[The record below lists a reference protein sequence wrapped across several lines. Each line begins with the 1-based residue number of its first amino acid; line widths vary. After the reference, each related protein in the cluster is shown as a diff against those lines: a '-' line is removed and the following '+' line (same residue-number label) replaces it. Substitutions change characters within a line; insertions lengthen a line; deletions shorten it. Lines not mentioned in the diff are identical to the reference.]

1 MKKFYIALSVLISV
15 QLNAQISLSK
25 QHFATKGDS
34 ERMSS
39 ASASSQIDLNTGA
52 DYVWDFSHLTAES
65 QLVEEYGSIS
75 SLGAVGN
82 LQFGSFAPDKY
93 KASYFIL
100 NQDVPL
106 QYLPSFLPITFSDY
120 NNIMQLTDDSLSLVG
135 VTVSINGQSLPIRY
149 SDIEA
154 QFYFP
159 VSYGDH
165 YTTYGK
171 FDQNMNPIYD
181 AQWKQKRE
189 HEVDVDGWGKV
200 TTTLGTFDA
209 LRIKH
214 TIVEQD
220 SIYASINGFGMWLPL
235 NIPTQVIYEW
245 RTLEEKS
252 PVVRIKANIVG
263 GNEVVRSVQF
273 RDNVVLGTENLLD
286 EELSVYP
293 NPVENVL
300 NISTGLFDKY
310 KIMTIDGKQVL
321 SGSVTNEI
329 NCSDLNSGTYIIQL
343 TADTTVKNITFVKR

>member
-1 MKKFYIALSVLISV
+1 
-15 QLNAQISLSK
+15 
-25 QHFATKGDS
+25 
-34 ERMSS
+34 MSS
-39 ASASSQIDLNTGA
+39 APASSQVDLNTGA
-52 DYVWDFSHLTAES
+52 DYFWDFSYLTAES
-65 QLVEEYGSIS
+65 QTVEEYGNIS
-75 SLGAVGN
+75 TLGAVAG
-82 LQFGSFAPDKY
+82 LQFGNFAPDKY
-93 KASYFIL
+93 KASYYIL

-120 NNIMQLTDDSLSLVG
+120 NNIMQLANDSLSLVG

-159 VSYGDH
+159 VNYGDH

-181 AQWKQKRE
+181 AQWRQKRQ

-200 TTTLGTFDA
+200 TTPLGTFDA

-235 NIPTQVIYEW
+235 NVPKQVIYEW

-252 PVVRIKANIVG
+252 PVVRIKVNIVG
-263 GNEVVRSVQF
+263 GNEVVRSIQF
-273 RDNVVLGTENLLD
+273 RDDVILGTENLMG
-286 EELSVYP
+286 ENLSVYP

-300 NISTGLFDKY
+300 NISSDLFDTY
-310 KIMTIDGKQVL
+310 KIMTIDGKL
-321 SGSVTNEI
+321 IHSGTVTNEI
-329 NCSDLNSGTYIIQL
+329 DCSQLNAGTYIIQL
-343 TADTTVKNITFVKR
+343 NADTMVKNVTFVKR